1 MTDGARADRDPRT
14 ADVPRRKLHPVPT
27 VEWDARARA
36 VRLIDQTRLPEQE
49 AYVTCAAAAEVAGAI
64 RDMVVRGAPAIGA
77 AAGYGAALAAG
88 EADPAAGVAEILA
101 ARPTARDL
109 FAAVES
115 VERAREQGGAAAALK
130 EAHRVARDTVVAC
143 REMGRLGAALLP
155 DRARVV
161 TICNTGALA
170 TVDYGT
176 ALGVVRRTH
185 EDGRQPFVYA
195 METRPRAQ
203 GARLT
208 VWELWR
214 LGIPH
219 RLIADSA
226 AGLLLQRGMV
236 DVALAGADRVC
247 ANGDVV
253 NKVGTYPL
261 AVLCARHGIPFY
273 VVAPTSTLDAA
284 TARGEDVEIEERDPS
299 EVTTFAPPG
308 TPAWNPAFDVTP
320 AELVTALVTERGVS
334 IRSGEPVPGA
344 AT

>member
-1 MTDGARADRDPRT
+1 VA
-14 ADVPRRKLHPVPT
+14 T
-27 VEWDARARA
+27 VEWDAAA
-36 VRLIDQTRLPEQE
+36 GGVRLIDQTRLPQQE
-49 AYVTCAAAAEVAGAI
+49 SYVVCRSAAEVARAI

-77 AAGYGAALAAG
+77 AAAYGTALAAREG
-88 EADPAAGVAEILA
+88 QLAEGAAAIRA

-109 FAAVES
+109 FWAVER
-115 VERAREQGGAAAALK
+115 VEAAADPLA
-130 EAHRVARDTVVAC
+130 EAHAVAAETVAAC
-143 REMGRLGAALLP
+143 RALGGHGAALLSQG
-155 DRARVV
+155 ARVV

-176 ALGVVRRTH
+176 GLGVVRAAAEAGKR
-185 EDGRQPFVYA
+185 PFVYA

-208 VWELWR
+208 TWELRR

-219 RLIADSA
+219 RLIVDSA

-236 DVALAGADRVC
+236 DAAISGADRVC

-261 AVLCARHGIPFY
+261 ALLCREHGVPFY
-273 VVAPTSTLDAA
+273 VAAPESTLDRATPDGAA
-284 TARGEDVEIEERDPS
+284 VVIEERAPD
-299 EVTTFAPPG
+299 EVTTFAPSG

-320 AELVTALVTERGVS
+320 AGLVTALITERGVLQ
-334 IRSGEPVPGA
+334 GA
-344 AT
+344 LT